1 MSAHAL
7 FLKRGWITNNAPLRN
22 GIGRFIPQLA
32 RITIKFCKE
41 SGASQGVRS
50 FIEQDIVQFAKDNP
64 SVVVY
69 LKPRRRKT
77 PVLVAEYLN
86 GERHWQ
92 KLHCFTCDEVSAW
105 LDFYRLHSGREFQ
118 EQYKMTYTDNPS
130 IQVRLDL
137 LKC

>member
-1 MSAHAL
+1 MSGHAL

-32 RITIKFCKE
+32 RVTIKFCKE

-69 LKPRRRKT
+69 LKPQ
-77 PVLVAEYLN
+77 LGILIS
-86 GERHWQ
+86 W
-92 KLHCFTCDEVSAW
+92 
-105 LDFYRLHSGREFQ
+105 
-118 EQYKMTYTDNPS
+118 
-130 IQVRLDL
+130 
-137 LKC
+137 